1 MQVGEGIPS
10 QLGFIQVGHR
20 ALIHALVLEIYTRI
34 ILLRLQMTSLSWVMG
49 LCLNLTL
56 LRDRYCLSSMR
67 LCGGKYYT
75 AFSLRMP
82 GSPARNAKGFY
93 GIRGGEEKPLPAPP
107 PPPRA
112 EVFSDPGLE
121 PVDGFWKG
129 FALLGEGEIDI
140 LF

>member
-1 MQVGEGIPS
+1 MQVAEGNPPEF
-10 QLGFIQVGHR
+10 GFIQVGHR
-20 ALIHALVLEIYTRI
+20 ALVHALVLEIYSCI
-34 ILLRLQMTSLSWVMG
+34 IMLFLQMTSLSWVMG

-75 AFSLRMP
+75 AFSLRML

-93 GIRGGEEKPLPAPP
+93 GIRGGDEKPLPAPP
-107 PPPRA
+107 PPRA
-112 EVFSDPGLE
+112 EVFRDPGLE

-129 FALLGEGEIDI
+129 LALLGEGEIDI

>member
-1 MQVGEGIPS
+1 MQVCEGNS
-10 QLGFIQVGHR
+10 SEFGFIQVGHR

-34 ILLRLQMTSLSWVMG
+34 ILLCLQMTSLSWVMG

-75 AFSLRMP
+75 AFSLRML
-82 GSPARNAKGFY
+82 GSPARNAKGFS

-107 PPPRA
+107 PPRA
-112 EVFSDPGLE
+112 EVFRDPGLE

-129 FALLGEGEIDI
+129 LALLGEGEIDI